1 MNLWFKDIVAYAVL
15 QQSTTQIDSTL
26 LRSILLILLSLL
38 LQSVYTMGWS
48 LAQYFLGVAVKRVTI
63 QYSFLILL
71 WQFYSEI
78 STMCNFIFLSF

>member
-48 LAQYFLGVAVKRVTI
+48 LAQYFLGVAVKRVNF
-63 QYSFLILL
+63 QYPLVVSLR
-71 WQFYSEI
+71 QFY
-78 STMCNFIFLSF
+78 